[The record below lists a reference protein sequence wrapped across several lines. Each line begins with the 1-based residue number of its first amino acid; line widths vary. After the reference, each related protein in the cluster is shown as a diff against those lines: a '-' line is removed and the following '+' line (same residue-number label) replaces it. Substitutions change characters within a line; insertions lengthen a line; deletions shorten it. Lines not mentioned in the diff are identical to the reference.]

1 MSARRLLPA
10 AVILLA
16 LALALLFDLQRFL
29 GLESLRAHRE
39 FLTGLVAA
47 RPVLAGLAFMAVYAG
62 VVAVSL
68 PGATVLTLAGGFLF
82 GVVWGGLLSAAG
94 AAAGAVCVFLAARF
108 AFADLL
114 RARAGPWLARLEQGF
129 RANAFSYLL
138 FLRLVPAFP
147 FFIVNLAPAFLG
159 VSLATFAAATAIGI
173 LPGSFVFASVGAG
186 LGAVLDSDGPLTPG
200 TLLTP
205 PVLAGL
211 IGLAVLAL
219 LPVLVRRIRRR

>member
-39 FLTGLVAA
+39 LLTGLVAA
-47 RPVLAGLAFMAVYAG
+47 RPLPAGLAFMAIYAA

-68 PGATVLTLAGGFLF
+68 PGATALTLAGGFLF

-94 AAAGAVCVFLAARF
+94 AGAGAVCVFLAARF

-129 RANAFSYLL
+129 KADAFNYLL

-159 VSLATFAAATAIGI
+159 VSLLTFTAATAIGI
-173 LPGSFVFASVGAG
+173 LPGAFVFASVGAG
-186 LGAVLDSDGPLTPG
+186 LGAVLDADGPITLDTALTPAV
-200 TLLTP
+200 LL
-205 PVLAGL
+205 GL
-211 IGLAVLAL
+211 IGLAALAL
-219 LPVLVRRIRRR
+219 LPVLIRRLRRR